1 MHEVTARQALEAIRQ
16 AAEKQS
22 TGPGKAH
29 ETDISRFQD
38 VMKQDSVQE
47 ASAPS
52 QLHAEESLQAEQIE
66 SINTAEHAVAV
77 TDAEATQ
84 GNKILDNLDK
94 MSCEFKDL
102 KASIDKSAENHGEM
116 GDIIR
121 LQMQVAEVTTNQ
133 TLVGKTGEKSGQ
145 GVNQLVRG
153 Q

>member
-16 AAEKQS
+16 TAEKQT
-22 TGPGKAH
+22 TGAGKAH

-38 VMKQDSVQE
+38 VVKQDSVQE

-52 QLHAEESLQAEQIE
+52 QLHAEESLQAEQVE
-66 SINTAEHAVAV
+66 AVNASEHSVTV
-77 TDAEATQ
+77 TDVEATQ
-84 GNKILDNLDK
+84 GNRILDNLDK
-94 MSCEFKDL
+94 MSSEFKDI
-102 KASIDKSAENHGEM
+102 KTSIDKSAENHGEM